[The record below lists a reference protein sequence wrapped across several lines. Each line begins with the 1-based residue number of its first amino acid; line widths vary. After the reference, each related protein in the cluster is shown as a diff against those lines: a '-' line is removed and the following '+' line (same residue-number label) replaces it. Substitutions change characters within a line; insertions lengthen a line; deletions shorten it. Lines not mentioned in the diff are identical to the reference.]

1 MDEFWEKN
9 LILRVAAGSR
19 AHGLAR
25 DGSDEDTRGVCIPPK
40 EYLLGLEAFEQH
52 ESPGSDHVVF
62 ALAKFVRL
70 ALEGNPNILEV
81 LYTDPQ
87 HLIHCDAYGKRLL
100 ENRGLFLSRRVGE
113 RFCGYAVHQLK
124 RMERHHRWVT
134 NPPKAQPTPEEH
146 GAESVDG
153 RYRFP
158 HTDAERSYRAAL
170 KHWNHY
176 RRWRENRHPDRAE
189 LEARF
194 GYDTKHAMHLLRL
207 LRMGEETL
215 RDGIVRVMRPD
226 RDWLLG
232 VRDGAL
238 EYEEVLRLA
247 AESER
252 RLAELL
258 EDSPLPAEPHTDRAN
273 SLLVELQHEFL
284 FGVGRGL

>member
-9 LILRVAAGSR
+9 LILRVIAGSR

-25 DGSDEDTRGVCIPPK
+25 EGSDEDTRGVCIPPK
-40 EYLLGLEAFEQH
+40 EVLLGLDTFEQY
-52 ESPGSDHVVF
+52 ESSGSDHVVF

-70 ALEGNPNILEV
+70 ALDGNPNILEV
-81 LYTDPQ
+81 LYTAPEDIL
-87 HLIHCDAYGKRLL
+87 HRDRYGERLL
-100 ENRGLFLSRRVGE
+100 ENRGLFLSRRVGG

-124 RMERHHRWVT
+124 RMARHHRWVT
-134 NPPKAQPTPEEH
+134 DPPRRQPTPEEFS
-146 GAESVDG
+146 AASVDG

-158 HTDAERSYRAAL
+158 HTDAERNYRAAL

-176 RRWRENRHPDRAE
+176 RRWRENRHPERAE
-189 LEARF
+189 LESRY

-215 RDGIVRVMRPD
+215 REGVIRVKRPD
-226 RDWLLG
+226 RDWLLR

-252 RLAELL
+252 RLSDLIETSA
-258 EDSPLPAEPHTDRAN
+258 LPPEPDCARA
-273 SLLVELQHEFL
+273 SELLVELQQEFL
-284 FGVGRGL
+284 FGTRVG